1 MRLRGEESLSDLP
14 RPDRL
19 GLVIKYLWALKSSSP
34 SAAFMRFEVPSG
46 NSFQLCS
53 LSLKFNHQ
61 KVLAIWPLAVY
72 ILYIY
77 TERLAMPKAKLFN
90 NGGSQ
95 AVRLPAEFRFDS
107 AEVDVRRDTVTGE
120 VVLSKPRPTWDDYF
134 AWVATLDLPAD
145 FLIDRDQPRDDL

>member
-1 MRLRGEESLSDLP
+1 
-14 RPDRL
+14 
-19 GLVIKYLWALKSSSP
+19 LKCSSV
-34 SAAFMRFEVPSG
+34 SAAFMRFEVQSG

-61 KVLAIWPLAVY
+61 KVLAIWLSAVY
-72 ILYIY
+72 IRYIY

-107 AEVDVRRDTVTGE
+107 EEVDVRRDNVTGDI
-120 VVLSKPRPTWDDYF
+120 VLSKPRAIWDD
-134 AWVATLDLPAD
+134 
-145 FLIDRDQPRDDL
+145 